1 LVNFWEDV
9 KVSNHFHWKSLG
21 VKLGFQMVEVKNGNP
36 EGRGQVSDFGIGRAW
51 EVEYFEI
58 SEGKGVL
65 KFSCCP
71 W

>member
-1 LVNFWEDV
+1 
-9 KVSNHFHWKSLG
+9 LG

-36 EGRGQVSDFGIGRAW
+36 EGRGQVSDFGIWRAW